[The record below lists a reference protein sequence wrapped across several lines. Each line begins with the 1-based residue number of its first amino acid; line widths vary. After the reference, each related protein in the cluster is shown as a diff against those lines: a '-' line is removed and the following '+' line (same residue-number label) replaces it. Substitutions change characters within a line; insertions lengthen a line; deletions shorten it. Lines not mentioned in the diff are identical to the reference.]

1 MCNFT
6 WKCVNEAW
14 EQTHLAVTWAGSAG
28 LPACCTSCR
37 CWEWRARGS
46 WPRCPD
52 LGTRSTSA
60 SPPPHDRS
68 PSLYA
73 STCQLSQTNPRDAL
87 GHKLGSSRPNKA
99 DNICVW
105 RRRLTWRSEVARN
118 SAGALHMSDQMVN
131 RSVKCLESRHLTRPK
146 SRLWNRVPE
155 GSTLI
160 LEVLEFRSDIHVCSV
175 WPSRYNTVQTDRPMQ
190 RHSTHVFR
198 ALHLFLIFACFV
210 LF

>member
-73 STCQLSQTNPRDAL
+73 STQITRVSCRRRTRATRSVINWAVLGRTKPTTFVYDDVDWRGVAKLQEILRARCTCLTKWSTARSSALSQDT
-87 GHKLGSSRPNKA
+87 
-99 DNICVW
+99 
-105 RRRLTWRSEVARN
+105 
-118 SAGALHMSDQMVN
+118 
-131 RSVKCLESRHLTRPK
+131 
-146 SRLWNRVPE
+146 
-155 GSTLI
+155 
-160 LEVLEFRSDIHVCSV
+160 
-175 WPSRYNTVQTDRPMQ
+175 
-190 RHSTHVFR
+190 
-198 ALHLFLIFACFV
+198 
-210 LF
+210 